1 MKCIVRLLKFGSTA
15 SDGSQIPESVVREY
29 IESPEAQEDLKNHRM
44 IGSLTHR
51 VRNIAAEN
59 YTTEVANSL
68 KKTVGRDDGLLLLDS
83 NCAPT
88 HYIEKLWIE
97 NGGLYAQAHIFD
109 ESGFDDN
116 TIQAIRR
123 LKSLLKCS
131 NIGISM
137 VVVGLW
143 SGMKNG
149 VDILSRMVKLK
160 GFDWTLSPSFPGSYV
175 TDVLDDEGNSIR
187 EKTYSDVE
195 LEDKFDGY
203 KVKTFS
209 NLNELGLEINTPK
222 TSKINNQFTILKAKS
237 YSTFEDVEVINEETT
252 PKVEQKEF
260 SQAHIVERTRLG
272 KLSPRIRF
280 RRLILDYRQALKS
293 QGGIEKIS
301 PESLKIMKSLFMTDL
316 LGILQEVTPLVI
328 QGKNLAALLGS
339 GSLSA
344 EVRKS
349 TQELQLPLRLAMLE
363 NKRQNFVSK
372 ARYQKIQDAYQKFT
386 SSIISY
392 VFNTPTSQKLKEE
405 EEDKDGQN

>member
-15 SDGSQIPESVVREY
+15 SDGSQISEPVVREY
-29 IESPEAQEDLKNHRM
+29 IESPEAQEDLENHRM

-51 VRNIAAEN
+51 VRNISAEN
-59 YTTEVANSL
+59 YTQEVANSL
-68 KKTVGRDDGLLLLDS
+68 KKTVGRDDGLLLMDS

-88 HYIEKLWIE
+88 HYIERLWISDGCLFAE
-97 NGGLYAQAHIFD
+97 AKVFD
-109 ESGFDDN
+109 EEGFDDN
-116 TIQAIRR
+116 TVQAIRR

-149 VDILSRMVKLK
+149 VDSLERLVKLK

-187 EKTYSDVE
+187 EKTYSEVE

-203 KVKTFS
+203 RVKTFS

-237 YSTFEDVEVINEETT
+237 YSTFEDVEVINEET

-260 SQAHIVERTRLG
+260 SQAHIIERTRLG

-280 RRLILDYRQALKS
+280 RRLIMDYRQALKS
-293 QGGIEKIS
+293 QGGPEKIS
-301 PESLKIMKSLFMTDL
+301 PEALKIMKSLFTTDL
-316 LGILQEVTPLVI
+316 IGIMQEISPMII
-328 QGKNLAALLGS
+328 QGKNLNALLGAS
-339 GSLSA
+339 SLGV
-344 EVRKS
+344 EVRKAA
-349 TQELQLPLRLAMLE
+349 QNMQIPYRLAMME
-363 NKRQNFVSK
+363 NSRSGFVSK
-372 ARYQKIQDAYQKFT
+372 MRYQKIQEAYTEFVK
-386 SSIISY
+386 SILRY
-392 VFNTPTSQKLKEE
+392 VFETPTTQRLVEE

>member
-1 MKCIVRLLKFGSTA
+1 M
-15 SDGSQIPESVVREY
+15 D
-29 IESPEAQEDLKNHRM
+29 
-44 IGSLTHR
+44 
-51 VRNIAAEN
+51 
-59 YTTEVANSL
+59 
-68 KKTVGRDDGLLLLDS
+68 DDGNVVS
-83 NCAPT
+83 
-88 HYIEKLWIE
+88 
-97 NGGLYAQAHIFD
+97 
-109 ESGFDDN
+109 
-116 TIQAIRR
+116 
-123 LKSLLKCS
+123 SLLGEK
-131 NIGISM
+131 
-137 VVVGLW
+137 
-143 SGMKNG
+143 
-149 VDILSRMVKLK
+149 
-160 GFDWTLSPSFPGSYV
+160 SFS
-175 TDVLDDEGNSIR
+175 E
-187 EKTYSDVE
+187 VE
-195 LEDKFDGY
+195 AEDKFDGY

-237 YSTFEDVEVINEETT
+237 YSTFEDVEVINEET
-252 PKVEQKEF
+252 PQVEQKGF

-392 VFNTPTSQKLKEE
+392 VFETPTGQRLVEE

>member
-15 SDGSQIPESVVREY
+15 SDGSQISEPVVREY
-29 IESPEAQEDLKNHRM
+29 IESPEAQEDLENHRM

-51 VRNIAAEN
+51 VRNISAEN
-59 YTTEVANSL
+59 YTQEVANSL
-68 KKTVGRDDGLLLLDS
+68 KKTVGRDDGLLLMDS

-88 HYIEKLWIE
+88 HYIERLWISDGCLFAE
-97 NGGLYAQAHIFD
+97 AKVFD
-109 ESGFDDN
+109 EEGFDDN
-116 TIQAIRR
+116 TVQAIRR

-149 VDILSRMVKLK
+149 VDSLERLVKLK

-187 EKTYSDVE
+187 EKTYSEVE
-195 LEDKFDGY
+195 VEDKFDGY
-203 KVKTFS
+203 RVKTFS

-237 YSTFEDVEVINEETT
+237 YSTFEDVEVINEETQ
-252 PKVEQKEF
+252 KVEQKEF
-260 SQAHIVERTRLG
+260 SQAHIIERTRLG

-280 RRLILDYRQALKS
+280 RRLIMDYRQALKS
-293 QGGIEKIS
+293 QGGPEKIS
-301 PESLKIMKSLFMTDL
+301 PEALKIMKSLFTTDL
-316 LGILQEVTPLVI
+316 LGIMQEITGQILS
-328 QGKNLAALLGS
+328 GKNINALLGAS
-339 GSLSA
+339 ALS
-344 EVRKS
+344 VQIRKNC
-349 TQELQLPLRLAMLE
+349 QELMIPYRLALME
-363 NKRQNFVSK
+363 NKRQGFVSK
-372 ARYQKIQDAYQKFT
+372 ARYQKIQEAYTKFVN
-386 SSIISY
+386 SILDY